1 MMARLVSFGVIEV
14 EGQRYEHD
22 VVINGGVVSKRRKG
36 PSKQYRGPY
45 GHTPLSADEDLPWH
59 GPRLVIGTGANGAL
73 PVLAGVAE
81 EGQRRG
87 VEVVTLRTKAA
98 CSLLSDADPSDVYA
112 VLHVTC

>member
-1 MMARLVSFGVIEV
+1 MMARLVGFGVIEI

-22 VVINGGVVSKRRKG
+22 VVITGGVVRKRHKG
-36 PSKQYRGPY
+36 PSKPYRSPY

-59 GPRLVIGTGANGAL
+59 AARLVIGTGANGAL
-73 PVLAGVAE
+73 PVLPQVLE

-87 VEVVTLRTKAA
+87 VEVVTMRTKVA
-98 CSLLSDADPSDVYA
+98 CSMLADVDPSDVYA

>member
-1 MMARLVSFGVIEV
+1 MKARLVGFGVVEI

-22 VVINGGVVSKRRKG
+22 VVISGGVVSRRRKG
-36 PSKQYRGPY
+36 PSKRYRDSY

-87 VEVVTLRTKAA
+87 VEVVAVRTKAA
-98 CSLLSDADPSDVYA
+98 CSLLSEVDPGDVYA

>member
-1 MMARLVSFGVIEV
+1 MMARLISFGVIEV

-22 VVINGGVVSKRRKG
+22 VVINAGVVSKRRKG

-59 GPRLVIGTGANGAL
+59 RPRLVIGTGGNGAL
-73 PVLAGVAE
+73 PVLAQVAE

-98 CSLLSDADPSDVYA
+98 CSLLSDVEPSDVYA

>member
-14 EGQRYEHD
+14 EGERYEHD

-36 PSKQYRGPY
+36 PSKQYRGRY

-73 PVLAGVAE
+73 PVLAEVAE

-98 CSLLSDADPSDVYA
+98 CSLLSGVEPSDVYA